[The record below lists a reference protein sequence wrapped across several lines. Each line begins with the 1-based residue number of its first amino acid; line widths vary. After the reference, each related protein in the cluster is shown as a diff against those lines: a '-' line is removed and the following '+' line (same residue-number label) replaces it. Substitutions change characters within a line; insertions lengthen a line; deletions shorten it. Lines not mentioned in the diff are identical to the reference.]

1 MKNEESRL
9 TELIACFVLFEI
21 GSTTLFQIAADAG
34 QDAWL
39 AMLIGSAVGF
49 MLLLLYLWIH
59 KMNPNRSLYEM
70 CVHFYGKWLGKGVG
84 FILVFYFAYESSR
97 NLRDL
102 GELAAFA
109 LLNRTPL
116 AVLMLIGILVVGN
129 SVRYGAHIVF
139 LVCLAMLPTVLLSYL
154 LLIFMII
161 GKGML
166 HFEYMQPVLEN
177 GFGPVISAA
186 LPETVSFPFGQ
197 SLLFLVFFPMVRK
210 DKNLG
215 KAMLISYICTAVVL
229 TVINQINIL
238 VLGPTLTKLTLFPLL
253 QVVQLIEAA
262 EVFERMD
269 VLFVIVLFVGLGT
282 KIIMFYIGAVTGL
295 AQITKIG
302 YRKWVLPIGA
312 LIFGA
317 SFLSPNFSHH
327 LWVGIDVILNKLDP
341 YFQFGL
347 PLVLLTVMLLRR
359 KKRMQE

>member
-1 MKNEESRL
+1 MKNEESKL
-9 TELIACFVLFEI
+9 TELIACFVLYEI

-39 AMLIGSAVGF
+39 AMLIGAAIGL

-59 KMNPNRSLYEM
+59 KMNPNRSLYEL
-70 CVHFYGKWLGKGVG
+70 CVHFFGKWVGKSVG
-84 FILVFYFAYESSR
+84 FILVLYFAYESSR

-116 AVLMLIGILVVGN
+116 AILMLIAIVVVGN
-129 SVRYGAHIVF
+129 SVRYGPQIVF
-139 LVCLAMLPTVLLSYL
+139 LVCLALLPTVILSYL

-161 GKGML
+161 GKGMIHL
-166 HFEYMQPVLEN
+166 EFMQPVLEN
-177 GFGPVISAA
+177 GWGPVVSAA

-197 SLLFLVFFPMVRK
+197 SLLFLVFFPFVKK

-215 KAMLISYICTAVVL
+215 KAMMIAYTSISAGLIL
-229 TVINQINIL
+229 INQINIL
-238 VLGPTLTKLTLFPLL
+238 VLGPALTKLTMFPLL

-282 KIIMFYIGAVTGL
+282 KILMFYVGAVTGL
-295 AQITKIG
+295 SQMTKIG
-302 YRKWVLPIGA
+302 YKKWVIPTGL
-312 LIFGA
+312 LIYGG
-317 SFLSPNFSHH
+317 SFLSPNFTHH
-327 LWVGIDVILNKLDP
+327 IWLGIDVVLNRVDP

-347 PLVLLTVMLLRR
+347 PLVLLSVMLLRR
-359 KKRMQE
+359 KKRMQK